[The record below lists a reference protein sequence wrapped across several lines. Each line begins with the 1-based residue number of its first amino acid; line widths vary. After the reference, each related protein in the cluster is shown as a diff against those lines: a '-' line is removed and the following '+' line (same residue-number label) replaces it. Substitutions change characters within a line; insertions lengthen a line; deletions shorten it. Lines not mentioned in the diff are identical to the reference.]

1 MDGCIDN
8 ERDRH
13 YDSYGE
19 NHAASLAE
27 SGHFDAALAI
37 LDAALAHYPHS
48 ATGHEARAQV
58 LLELGQDEDAVHAAV
73 QAATLAPKVGTEALG
88 GPNLATLHTLP
99 PLLSPCLHAA
109 SSPLS
114 SHSYSYS
121 SSSSLMQ
128 WYAAQLTLARCA
140 RNTGRLALA
149 QLSCREA
156 LACLD
161 RQRLSLPAPPAPLPG
176 CLAAALAPTGC
187 IAACNGPGAMLHGT
201 WPAAGGQQQQGQLQ
215 QPTFSGQEQ
224 LSSSLE
230 VRNQQQHPQQGQ
242 EQGWQ
247 SSLEKVR
254 NGLEDGFLQEQGQG
268 QQGQGQGQQG
278 QGQWDEQHKQQGQQ
292 GQCGVCVGQSEV
304 HAVREE
310 VREEL
315 QEVSRL
321 YRQHLVRLV
330 GLPPHLHLEPVL
342 GDAGSTPGSGPGCGS
357 WDCAL
362 LLSWLLLHR
371 DLHPDH
377 CCCSLMLDQPSGQP
391 AAKAYC
397 ELTAWCSSQAAGRS
411 DQSCNGAAAG
421 LCGVKVLELGCGRGL
436 VGLAAASLGAQVTLT
451 DRPDALQGAHATAA
465 ANAQAVADGGGSL
478 EVCPLDWEVV
488 VKQPGQT
495 VAHPAAE
502 QLTGVRDNVAL
513 ASQPPRTL
521 VLGADLV
528 YSKQQVRGAGRG
540 AGAARDR
547 LTAGTTPWQDPVGG
561 DCTDAQVRPLVCTVR
576 KLLTGYGPGTHFVY
590 AHQPRHEEVEAA
602 LAAELDAAGLHV
614 ARVQA
619 QGELW
624 LEHLPSLVVFVIKP
638 GKPGQ
643 ERVYVPGKRRLPS
656 SAEVTYVSGRGFV

>member
-13 YDSYGE
+13 YDSHAE

-27 SGHFDAALAI
+27 SGQFDAALAI
-37 LDAALAHYPHS
+37 LDTALAHFPHS

-58 LLELGQDEDAVHAAV
+58 LLELNRDEDAVHAAV
-73 QAATLAPKVGTEALG
+73 QAATLAPKVGTEG
-88 GPNLATLHTLP
+88 GRIAPGVPHLATLHTLP

-114 SHSYSYS
+114 SHSHCYS

-161 RQRLSLPAPPAPLPG
+161 SHGLRLPAPQAPLPG

-187 IAACNGPGAMLHGT
+187 MAACNGPGAMLHGA

-215 QPTFSGQEQ
+215 HPILSGQEQ
-224 LSSSLE
+224 FSSSLE
-230 VRNQQQHPQQGQ
+230 VRNQQQQPQQGQ

-247 SSLEKVR
+247 PSLEEVQ
-254 NGLEDGFLQEQGQG
+254 NGLQDGSQQEQGQGQQGQG

-278 QGQWDEQHKQQGQQ
+278 QGQGDEQHKQQVQQ
-292 GQCGVCVGQSEV
+292 VQCGVCVVQSEV
-304 HAVREE
+304 QAVREE

-330 GLPPHLHLEPVL
+330 GMPPHLHLEPVL
-342 GDAGSTPGSGPGCGS
+342 GDAGSTPGSGPGCGA

-371 DLHPDH
+371 AQHPDH
-377 CCCSLMLDQPSGQP
+377 CCCSLLLDQPCGQT

-397 ELTAWCSSQAAGRS
+397 EPTAWCSSQAAGRS
-411 DQSCNGAAAG
+411 DQSCDGAAAG
-421 LCGVKVLELGCGRGL
+421 LCGVRVLELGCGRGL
-436 VGLAAASLGAQVTLT
+436 VGLAAASLGALVTLT

-488 VKQPGQT
+488 AKQPGQT
-495 VAHPAAE
+495 VEHPAAE
-502 QLTGVRDNVAL
+502 QLTGVPDNVTL
-513 ASQPPRTL
+513 ASHPSRTL

-528 YSKQQVRGAGRG
+528 YSKQ
-540 AGAARDR
+540 
-547 LTAGTTPWQDPVGG
+547 
-561 DCTDAQVRPLVCTVR
+561 QVRPLVCTVR

-590 AHQPRHEEVEAA
+590 AHQPRHEEVDAA

-619 QGELW
+619 HGELW
-624 LEHLPSLVVFVIKP
+624 LEHLPSLVVFVIK
-638 GKPGQ
+638 
-643 ERVYVPGKRRLPS
+643 
-656 SAEVTYVSGRGFV
+656 AI